1 MSVVGL
7 FMVSDPT
14 YDPTNVGNVHLADA
28 SLKVFPNPAQ
38 SVMTLEGM
46 PRAAFV
52 RVVNVSGQEVVAR
65 RAVPGLTGL
74 SFDIGHLAEGMY
86 VVYAETD
93 QGQVRSV
100 QVLIQR

>member
-1 MSVVGL
+1 
-7 FMVSDPT
+7 
-14 YDPTNVGNVHLADA
+14 
-28 SLKVFPNPAQ
+28 
-38 SVMTLEGM
+38 MTLEGM
-46 PRAAFV
+46 PRRRFV

-86 VVYAETD
+86 VVHAETEH
-93 QGQVRSV
+93 GQVQSV

>member
-1 MSVVGL
+1 MK
-7 FMVSDPT
+7 
-14 YDPTNVGNVHLADA
+14 A
-28 SLKVFPNPAQ
+28 FPNPAQ

-46 PRAAFV
+46 PGAAFV

-74 SFDIGHLAEGMY
+74 SFDIGHLPRACTWCTPRPSE
-86 VVYAETD
+86 
-93 QGQVRSV
+93 GQVQSV